1 MKEGSGEIGMVGL
14 GVMGRNLALNM
25 ADKGFSV
32 VGYDVDGQKVDA
44 LDRESGGLAAIGV
57 RSARELVSALR
68 KPRAIMMMVPAGAPV
83 DAAIAG
89 LLPHVGPG
97 DILIDGG
104 NSLFTETDGRSRG
117 LEGKG
122 ILYLGVGISGGE
134 AGARLGPSI
143 MPGGSEEAYG
153 RVRAIFEAIAAKVDG
168 EACTA
173 YMGPRSAGHYVKMV
187 HNGIEYGIMQLIA
200 ESYHIMKNGLGLS
213 NERLREIYAA
223 WSTSSLKGYLMEI
236 TARIFSKKDE
246 EGGSFLIDV
255 ILDEAKEKGTGKWTA
270 QDAMELRVPL
280 PTIDMAVFM
289 RDLSDRRDERL
300 KGSELIPGPGQ
311 RFDGESEGEG
321 FVDILREAL
330 RVSFAATYGQGMAQL
345 KAASHAYQYGL
356 KLDEIARIWR
366 GGCIIRSDMLEP
378 IRQAFH
384 GEPDLA
390 NLLFHPFFAGIV
402 TKGQADLRR
411 VVAEACGHAIPVP
424 ALASSL
430 AYVDGYRSAW
440 LPANLIQAQRDYFG
454 SHMYRRIDRDGLFHT
469 EWEG

>member
-1 MKEGSGEIGMVGL
+1 MVDDSYEMGMVGL

-25 ADKGFSV
+25 VDKGFSV
-32 VGYDVDGQKVDA
+32 AGYDVDGQKADA
-44 LDRESGGLAAIGV
+44 LERESGGHGALGT
-57 RSARELVSALR
+57 RSAKELVSALR

-89 LLPHVGPG
+89 LLPYLEGG

-104 NSLFTETDGRSRG
+104 NSHFIETDARSRTLG
-117 LEGKG
+117 EKG

-134 AGARLGPSI
+134 RGARLGPSI
-143 MPGGSEEAYG
+143 MPGGSEEGYAH
-153 RVRAIFEAIAAKVDG
+153 VRPIFEAIAASVDG
-168 EACTA
+168 EACAA
-173 YMGPRSAGHYVKMV
+173 YMGPGSAGHYVQMV

-200 ESYHIMKNGLGLS
+200 ESYHIMKIGLALS
-213 NERLREIYAA
+213 NEKLGEVYAS

-236 TARIFSKKDE
+236 TARIFSRKDE
-246 EGGSFLIDV
+246 ETGRFLIDL
-255 ILDEAKEKGTGKWTA
+255 ILDEAKEKGTGKWAA

-289 RDLSDRRDERL
+289 RDLSDQREERRKTHEV
-300 KGSELIPGPGQ
+300 IPGPGHRLDEEAKQ
-311 RFDGESEGEG
+311 

-330 RVSFAATYGQGMAQL
+330 RVSFVATYAQGMAQL
-345 KAASHAYQYGL
+345 RSASHAYGYGWR
-356 KLDEIARIWR
+356 LDEVARIWR

-384 GEPDLA
+384 EEPDLA
-390 NLLFHPFFAGIV
+390 GLLLHPTFAGIV

-411 VVAEACGHAIPVP
+411 VVAAASGHAIPVA

-430 AYVDGYRSAW
+430 AYVDGYCSAW
-440 LPANLIQAQRDYFG
+440 LPANLVQAQRDYFG

-469 EWEG
+469 QWEG